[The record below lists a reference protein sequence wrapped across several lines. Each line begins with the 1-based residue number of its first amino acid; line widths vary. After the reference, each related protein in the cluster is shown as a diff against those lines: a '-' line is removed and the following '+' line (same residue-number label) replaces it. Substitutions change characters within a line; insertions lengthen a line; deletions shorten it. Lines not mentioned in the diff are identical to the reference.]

1 MPGRSYVNT
10 RRSSPAEKPK
20 EFEGLNFA
28 RGHQQML
35 IQGARDAVRKIE
47 RALRERDE
55 AAIVRAVQSANQA
68 IRDAFNGPQ
77 VDGKAPIE
85 QLPPI
90 PTDVTFEQLGCYYA
104 RLG

>member
-1 MPGRSYVNT
+1 MPGRTY
-10 RRSSPAEKPK
+10 RRSFSPAEQPK

-28 RGHQQML
+28 RSHAQML
-35 IQGARDAVRKIE
+35 ITQARDAVRKIE
-47 RALRERDE
+47 RALREHDE
-55 AAIVRAVQSANQA
+55 AAIVRAVQAANQA
-68 IRDAFNGPQ
+68 IRNAFNGPR

-90 PTDVTFEQLGCYYA
+90 PTDVTFEQLAYYFA

>member
-1 MPGRSYVNT
+1 MPGRTY
-10 RRSSPAEKPK
+10 RRSFSPAEQPK

-28 RGHQQML
+28 RAHQQML
-35 IQGARDAVRKIE
+35 ITQARDAVRKIE
-47 RALRERDE
+47 RILHEPAQGDL
-55 AAIVRAVQSANQA
+55 VRAVQAANQA
-68 IRDAFNGPQ
+68 IRNAWNAPR

-90 PTDVTFEQLGCYYA
+90 PTDVIFEQLAYYFA